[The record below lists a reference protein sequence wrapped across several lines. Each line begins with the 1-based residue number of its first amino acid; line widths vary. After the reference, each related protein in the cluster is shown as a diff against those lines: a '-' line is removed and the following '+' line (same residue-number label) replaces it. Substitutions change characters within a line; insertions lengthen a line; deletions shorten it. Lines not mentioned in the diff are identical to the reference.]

1 VKEGSKHDLFECKK
15 HCSKGPADRRKTTL
29 AVNAILLDE
38 EQMIHWDWGILLR
51 TRCIATSAA
60 LATTLAIMM
69 RCGMMKKPHE
79 SDAAAAA
86 AAVVFGD
93 TGFFDTFKTCE
104 QHC

>member
-1 VKEGSKHDLFECKK
+1 VKQGSKDELFKHKK
-15 HCSKGPADRRKTTL
+15 HCSKGPADRRKIML

-86 AAVVFGD
+86 VVFGD